1 MDYARFI
8 RLRRPVWDD
17 FERQLAASGKDEG
30 LSHADLEEMALR
42 YRQVLHDH
50 ALADARYPGTAA
62 ARRLRVLAL
71 QGTHRLIRDRGEGG
85 GLRSFFTRTFPRA
98 FRAQLG
104 LLGVTTALFLFATFW
119 GLAVAVNRP
128 ALGLAFLGPEAIRGL
143 EEGRMWTESLVST
156 VPPSVSSSGIATNNI
171 SVALTAWSGGILA
184 GAVPLYTVLLN
195 GVMLGSI
202 VGITMR
208 YSMAGELLEFVS
220 AHGPLEITLI
230 LVCAAAGLSIGRAL
244 VAAGDRPRSL
254 ALRDAG
260 RNALTVLLGCIPWFV
275 VLALVEVFISPSPNL
290 PAALKAVL
298 GLSLE
303 ILFLLLAVQPFSRKA
318 QESS

>member
-17 FERQLAASGKDEG
+17 FEQQLAASRKDQG

-62 ARRLRVLAL
+62 AQRLRFLAL

-85 GLRSFFTRTFPRA
+85 GIRSFFTRTFPRA

-104 LLGVTTALFLFATFW
+104 LLGVATALFLFATFW
-119 GLAVAVNRP
+119 GLAVAANRP
-128 ALGLAFLGPEAIRGL
+128 ALGLAFLGPEAIEGL

-156 VPPSVSSSGIATNNI
+156 VPPAISSSRIATNNI
-171 SVALTAWSGGILA
+171 SVALTAWSGGLLA
-184 GAVPLYTVLLN
+184 GVVPLYVLLLN

-208 YSMAGELLEFVS
+208 YSMAGELLEFIS

-230 LVCAAAGLSIGRAL
+230 LVSAAAGLGIGRAMI
-244 VAAGDRPRSL
+244 AAGDRPRSL

-260 RNALTVLLGCIPWFV
+260 RDALTVLLGCVPWFV
-275 VLALVEVFISPSPNL
+275 VLALVEVFISPSPDL
-290 PAALKAVL
+290 PAALKVAL

-303 ILFLLLAVQPFSRKA
+303 LLFLFLALQPFSRKA
-318 QESS
+318 QEIS